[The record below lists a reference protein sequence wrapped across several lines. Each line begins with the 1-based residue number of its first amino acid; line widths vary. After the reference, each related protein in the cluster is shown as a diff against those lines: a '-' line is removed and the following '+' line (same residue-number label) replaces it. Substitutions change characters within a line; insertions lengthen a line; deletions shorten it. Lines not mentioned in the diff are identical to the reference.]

1 MPEVHYV
8 TPYSR
13 ITGKEFEVIPGK
25 TLRDVLEQI
34 QEKYDELDPVII
46 NGELSRRLVVLID
59 RRSAL
64 TLEELETKVNDST
77 EILIMKHLGW
87 A

>member
-8 TPYSR
+8 SPYSR
-13 ITGKEFEVIPGK
+13 ITGKEFEVITGK
-25 TLRDVLEQI
+25 TLRVVLEQI
-34 QEKYDELDPVII
+34 QEKYPELDPVIVDGEI
-46 NGELSRRLVVLID
+46 NRRMVILVD

-64 TLEELETKVNDST
+64 TLDELETKVDDST